1 MPYEQI
7 KFYQV
12 GSFAAGNRL
21 LDPEQRSV
29 QSGSERSNTLTC
41 GHRACQGC
49 GEALGARYAL
59 DAVMRATK
67 GKMIAVNATG
77 CLEVFSTPFPETSW
91 QIPWLH
97 SLFGNAPAVA
107 TGVAAAMRSKG
118 RTDVRVVGQGGDG
131 GTVDIGMACLSGMF
145 ERDDDVL
152 YICYDNQAYMNT
164 GVQRSGATPPAARTA
179 TTPAVGDE
187 PGNVFGQ
194 GKNVP
199 LIAMAHEIPY
209 VATATVADLRDLEY
223 KAARAMD
230 FHGARY
236 LHILVPCPLGWG
248 SVPGDTIKV
257 ARLATES
264 GLFPVFEAEAG
275 TVTGV
280 SPIRRR
286 VPVTDYLRTQSR
298 YAHLF
303 HPAER
308 TKVIARIQAAA
319 DRNITRFGLMK
330 DQTNDPERTGVTHS
344 GPAGS
349 DPAEGS

>member
-1 MPYEQI
+1 MPSERI
-7 KFYQV
+7 RFYQT

-21 LDPEQRSV
+21 LPEDMRSE
-29 QSGSERSNTLTC
+29 QSSADRANTLTC

-49 GEALGARYAL
+49 GEALGARWAL
-59 DAVMRATK
+59 DSVMRATK

-97 SLFGNAPAVA
+97 SLFGNAPAVGS
-107 TGVAAAMRSKG
+107 GVAAALKAMGRS
-118 RTDVRVVGQGGDG
+118 DIRVVAQGGDG

-145 ERDDDVL
+145 ERNDDVL

-179 TTPAVGDE
+179 TTPAVGPE
-187 PGNVFGQ
+187 PGNTFGQ

-199 LIAMAHEIPY
+199 LIAMAHDIPY
-209 VATATVADLRDLEY
+209 TATATVADLRDLEY
-223 KAARAMD
+223 KATRAMD

-248 SVPGDTIKV
+248 SSPADTLKV

-264 GLFPVFEAEAG
+264 GLFPVFEAEG
-275 TVTGV
+275 DQVVGV
-280 SPIRRR
+280 APIRHR
-286 VPVTDYLRTQSR
+286 VPVTDYLRLQAR

-303 HPAER
+303 RPQER
-308 TKVIARIQAAA
+308 TDVIARIQAAA
-319 DRNITRFGLMK
+319 DRNITRFGLL
-330 DQTNDPERTGVTHS
+330 EES
-344 GPAGS
+344 GPAHTERGRLTPS
-349 DPAEGS
+349 PRHDSQLRT

>member
-1 MPYEQI
+1 MPYQRI
-7 KFYQV
+7 KFYQT

-21 LDPEQRSV
+21 LPEDLRSV
-29 QSGSERSNTLTC
+29 QSSETRSNTLTC

-91 QIPWLH
+91 QIAWLH

-107 TGVAAAMRSKG
+107 SGVAAALKAMG
-118 RTDVRVVGQGGDG
+118 RTDIRVVAQGGDG

-179 TTPAVGDE
+179 TTPVAGPE
-187 PGNVFGQ
+187 PGNNFGQ

-248 SVPGDTIKV
+248 SSPADTIRV

-275 TVTGV
+275 QVV
-280 SPIRRR
+280 AASPIRRQ
-286 VPVTDYLRTQSR
+286 VPVQDYLRLQAR
-298 YAHLF
+298 YGHLF
-303 HPAER
+303 HPEER
-308 TKVIARIQAAA
+308 TEVMARIQASA
-319 DRNITRFGLMK
+319 DRNITRFGLLGNQK
-330 DQTNDPERTGVTHS
+330 TDHPERVRHTPDTRHDSTG
-344 GPAGS
+344 GR
-349 DPAEGS
+349 

>member
-1 MPYEQI
+1 MPYPRI
-7 KFYQV
+7 KFYQT
-12 GSFAAGNRL
+12 GSYAAGNRL
-21 LDPEQRSV
+21 LAQDQRSV
-29 QSGSERSNTLTC
+29 QSGSGRSNTLTC

-107 TGVAAAMRSKG
+107 SGVAAALKAQGRS
-118 RTDVRVVGQGGDG
+118 DIRVVAQGGDG

-179 TTPAVGDE
+179 TTPAVGPE
-187 PGNVFGQ
+187 PGNKFGQ

-199 LIAMAHEIPY
+199 LIAMAHEIGY

-223 KAARAMD
+223 KATRAMD
-230 FHGARY
+230 FRGARY
-236 LHILVPCPLGWG
+236 LHVLVPCPLGWG
-248 SVPGDTIKV
+248 SAPADTVKV
-257 ARLATES
+257 ARLATEC
-264 GLFPVFEAEAG
+264 GLFPVFEAE
-275 TVTGV
+275 TGQVV
-280 SPIRRR
+280 SATPIRRQ
-286 VPVTDYLRTQSR
+286 VPVTDYLRLQAR

-303 HPAER
+303 APTER
-308 TKVIARIQAAA
+308 TESIARIQAAA
-319 DRNITRFGLMK
+319 DRNITRFNLSTERPGL
-330 DQTNDPERTGVTHS
+330 RA
-344 GPAGS
+344 PANPSTPG
-349 DPAEGS
+349 GQ